1 MKRENQLS
9 GGDLPEQATDQARP
23 GHSDAQ
29 VPADWNGGARRAA
42 TEALVVRPR
51 RLRRTAA
58 IRRLVAETAIRPVEL
73 VLPLFVKEGIDEP
86 QPVASMPGVV
96 QHTRESLRKAAA
108 DAVAAGVG
116 GLILF
121 AIPAVKDERGSAA
134 DDAVG
139 IAALALEDLSAE
151 VGGDTVIMA
160 DLCLC
165 EYTDHGHC
173 GVLTPDGEVDN
184 DATLERYAEIAVAQ
198 AAAGAHVIAPSG
210 MMDGQVRAIRTALD
224 AAGYGSVAICAYSA
238 KYASGFYGPFREA
251 AECAPKFGDRAS
263 YQQSP
268 PNSNEALREVL
279 LDIDEGADIVMVKP
293 ALAYLDVIGRIAATV
308 NLPVAAYQ
316 VSGEYAM
323 VEAAAANGWLD
334 RDRIIMETLTAI
346 RRAGASI
353 ILTYWAAEVA
363 HLLG

>member
-1 MKRENQLS
+1 MLRRRSSRQALNLRRCGASLPEGPSRSHLHTAIDGTKVYCRPRWVKSHGTAKKRQEHAQMKRENQLS

-198 AAAGAHVIAPSG
+198 AAAGAHVIGPILFILLSAHVA
-210 MMDGQVRAIRTALD
+210 VRWRSCKQTW
-224 AAGYGSVAICAYSA
+224 SS
-238 KYASGFYGPFREA
+238 SH
-251 AECAPKFGDRAS
+251 
-263 YQQSP
+263 
-268 PNSNEALREVL
+268 LR
-279 LDIDEGADIVMVKP
+279 
-293 ALAYLDVIGRIAATV
+293 R
-308 NLPVAAYQ
+308 
-316 VSGEYAM
+316 
-323 VEAAAANGWLD
+323 
-334 RDRIIMETLTAI
+334 
-346 RRAGASI
+346 SI
-353 ILTYWAAEVA
+353 LVWP
-363 HLLG
+363 